1 MKYLVT
7 IDQDTYIIDVQSG
20 GDVLLDGEPMSIDF
34 SSVGE
39 SGLCSLLVNNESF
52 EALVEQR
59 GNYWQVLL
67 LGTLYDIQVIDERA
81 ERLRKSVISL
91 ISDTGEIPIT
101 APMPGLIVAVPVAQ
115 GQEVAKGDNLVILES
130 MKMENELKAPRSG
143 RVERVNVSAGDGVE
157 RDQVLI
163 VLV

>member
-7 IDQDTYIIDVQSG
+7 TNDRTYTVDIA
-20 GDVLLDGEPMSIDF
+20 GDGEVLLDGHPVSVDF

-59 GNYWQVLL
+59 GDYWQVLL
-67 LGTLYDIQVIDERA
+67 LGALYDVQVIDERA
-81 ERLRKSVISL
+81 ERLRSSASTLVADL
-91 ISDTGEIPIT
+91 DEIPIR
-101 APMPGLIVAVPVAQ
+101 APMPGLVVAVPVEQ

-130 MKMENELKAPRSG
+130 MKMENELKAPRAG
-143 RVERVNVSAGDGVE
+143 RVERVNVSTGDSVD
-157 RDQVLI
+157 RDQVLV

>member
-7 IDQDTYIIDVQSG
+7 TNNQTYTVDVTG
-20 GDVLLDGEPMSIDF
+20 DGDVLLDGQLVSIDF
-34 SSVGE
+34 SSMGE

-59 GNYWQVLL
+59 GDCWQVLL
-67 LGTLYDIQVIDERA
+67 LGTLYDVQVIDERA
-81 ERLRKSVISL
+81 ERLRSSASTL
-91 ISDTGEIPIT
+91 IADLDEIPIR
-101 APMPGLIVAVPVAQ
+101 APMPGLVVAVPVEQ

-130 MKMENELKAPRSG
+130 MKMENELKAPREG
-143 RVERVNVSAGDGVE
+143 RVERVNVRAGDGVD
-157 RDQVLI
+157 RDQVLV